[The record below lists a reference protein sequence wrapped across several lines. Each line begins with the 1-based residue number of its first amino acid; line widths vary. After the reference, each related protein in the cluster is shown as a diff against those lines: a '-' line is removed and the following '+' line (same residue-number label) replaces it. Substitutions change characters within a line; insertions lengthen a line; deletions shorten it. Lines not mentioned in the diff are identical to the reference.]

1 MSNILREIFKAL
13 FLWGAI
19 ICLAR
24 GVQTGDIACH
34 LFGSL
39 FVVFFCS
46 AIHNDEED

>member
-1 MSNILREIFKAL
+1 MSEIWREIFKVL

-19 ICLAR
+19 ICLAK
-24 GVQTGDIACH
+24 GVQTGDTACH

-46 AIHNDEED
+46 AINNDED